1 MLWFT
6 ANDQLRHV
14 TAVKLLNSW
23 LSATE
28 PFKTA
33 DCQLWEP
40 ADRRSGTA
48 GTAPADRA
56 LATVVVLERLSDW
69 TAFCATAGFSADS
82 LMLFPAARGA
92 AAASVLAAVTGA
104 CALGLNWK
112 AAGSAKLL
120 SPAFSAALGFLL
132 LRKAAA
138 GFMKLI
144 GGWLFVIPSS
154 RWTYSLTRRNTS
166 WGFLEEHH
174 WSKTDKFKALKG
186 LDHEI
191 ELKFLDKMDIFRSNR
206 WWATRLVLAGLTG
219 LGHEIE
225 FKH

>member
-1 MLWFT
+1 MIYIQLT
-6 ANDQLRHV
+6 INCGTLQLR
-14 TAVKLLNSW
+14 NPW
-23 LSATE
+23 
-28 PFKTA
+28 TA
-33 DCQLWEP
+33 DCQLRNPLTADCQLLEP

-56 LATVVVLERLSDW
+56 LATVVVLERLSAW
-69 TAFCATAGFSADS
+69 TAFCATTGFSADS

-92 AAASVLAAVTGA
+92 AAASVLAVTGA

-112 AAGSAKLL
+112 AAGSANLL
-120 SPAFSAALGFLL
+120 SPGFAAPAAGFLL

-166 WGFLEEHH
+166 WGFLEEHQ
-174 WSKTDKFKALKG
+174 WLK
-186 LDHEI
+186 D
-191 ELKFLDKMDIFRSNR
+191 RN
-206 WWATRLVLAGLTG
+206 V
-219 LGHEIE
+219 
-225 FKH
+225 